1 MLAPEYVMTIPAPI
15 GETCA
20 AEVVSAVPRSAV
32 CSARPV
38 NLCRTANL
46 SVLCNSLSREES
58 LVVYRFGDIV
68 AAVSGLAQLVLPR
81 LLLSPSPVAQ
91 PDFRTSCPAISRA
104 SSLKNRK
111 PVVQSLSVMIRLHVG
126 GGGIGEVS
134 AVASSDAGS
143 VVSSWQPT
151 PGAKCVYP
159 TCNAIRHRSDVS
171 VWWEQF
177 EPVM

>member
-1 MLAPEYVMTIPAPI
+1 MTIPAPI

-126 GGGIGEVS
+126 GGGYRRGLGCCFVGRGVSCVVMAADTGGEVRLPDLQRNQ
-134 AVASSDAGS
+134 APQRCERLVGT
-143 VVSSWQPT
+143 V
-151 PGAKCVYP
+151 
-159 TCNAIRHRSDVS
+159 
-171 VWWEQF
+171 
-177 EPVM
+177 